1 MLSKPPEDI
10 NELHESVKRKER
22 HVHIAHEEGE
32 RSVGQNLALIGSLG
46 WLIMI
51 PTVMGVFIGR
61 WLDGREGGGI
71 FWTGAFIILGVSLGA
86 MLAWKRMKR
95 EEK

>member
-1 MLSKPPEDI
+1 MPKRSDEI

-22 HVHIAHEEGE
+22 HAHIAREEGE

-46 WLIMI
+46 WLII
-51 PTVMGVFIGR
+51 TPTVAGVYIGR
-61 WLDGREGGGI
+61 WLDGLMGGGI
-71 FWTGAFIILGVSLGA
+71 FWSGAFIIVGISFGSL
-86 MLAWKRMKR
+86 MAWKRIKK